1 MSRAF
6 VREDDRAVEAPLPP
20 DDDTPAPVTPE
31 GMTALRARLA
41 AYDGDPERAAHA
53 AWLTR
58 RLARLTVID
67 EAPADASRI
76 AFGATVTVEHDDGS
90 ETTWRIVGPDEVELH
105 EGGVSVT
112 SPVAKALLG
121 RHIGEEVRLV
131 RPRGAIEV
139 TVSAVR
145 YLRRAAS

>member
-6 VREDDRAVEAPLPP
+6 VREDDRAIEAPLPP

-31 GMTALRARLA
+31 GMIALRARLA
-41 AYDGDPERAAHA
+41 AYASDPARAAHA

-58 RLARLTVID
+58 RLARLTVVA
-67 EAPADASRI
+67 ETPADASRI

-90 ETTWRIVGPDEVELH
+90 ETTWRIVGPDEIEFH
-105 EGGVSVT
+105 ESGVSVT

-121 RHIGEEVRLV
+121 RRIGDEVRLV
-131 RPRGAIEV
+131 RPRGALEV

-145 YLRRAAS
+145 YFTRAAS